1 MYEELGL
8 YIDGEFIR
16 GGGRREQD
24 VLNPANDEVLGRLPH
39 ASTEDLDR
47 ALAAAQ
53 RAFESWRRTSPMERS
68 AILRK
73 VAELA
78 RERADAIGRNIT
90 LDQGKPL
97 AEAVGEVTG
106 CAEHAEWHAEECRRI
121 YGRVIPARVEGVRQ
135 LVVREP
141 IGVCAAFTPWNFPF
155 NQAIRKIVAAIGAG
169 CTIIVKGPEDAPSA
183 VVALARLFH
192 DAGLPAGC
200 LNVVWGV
207 PHEVSDYLIRSPIV
221 RKISFTGS
229 VPVGK
234 QLAALAGSLMK
245 RCTMELG
252 GHSPVIVCADGDI
265 VRAAKLVAA
274 LKFRNAGQVCV
285 APSRVYVERAAYERF
300 LETFVAAAEKLKIGD
315 GLEAGTR
322 MGPLA
327 HQRRVGSM
335 TEFVDDA
342 RERGAVAVTGGAR
355 IGERG
360 NFFAP
365 TVLTEVPDDALVMT
379 SEPFGPVVPIVR
391 FDSLEEA
398 LTRANRL
405 PYGLASYAF
414 TSSIRNAHIIST
426 GLEAGMVNI
435 NHFGIALAETPFGG
449 IKDSGY
455 GSEGG
460 TETFD
465 GYLNTKFITQMA

>member
-200 LNVVWGV
+200 RPRLLCW
-207 PHEVSDYLIRSPIV
+207 
-221 RKISFTGS
+221 
-229 VPVGK
+229 
-234 QLAALAGSLMK
+234 
-245 RCTMELG
+245 RC
-252 GHSPVIVCADGDI
+252 
-265 VRAAKLVAA
+265 
-274 LKFRNAGQVCV
+274 
-285 APSRVYVERAAYERF
+285 
-300 LETFVAAAEKLKIGD
+300 
-315 GLEAGTR
+315 
-322 MGPLA
+322 
-327 HQRRVGSM
+327 
-335 TEFVDDA
+335 
-342 RERGAVAVTGGAR
+342 
-355 IGERG
+355 
-360 NFFAP
+360 
-365 TVLTEVPDDALVMT
+365 
-379 SEPFGPVVPIVR
+379 
-391 FDSLEEA
+391 
-398 LTRANRL
+398 
-405 PYGLASYAF
+405 
-414 TSSIRNAHIIST
+414 
-426 GLEAGMVNI
+426 
-435 NHFGIALAETPFGG
+435 
-449 IKDSGY
+449 
-455 GSEGG
+455 
-460 TETFD
+460 
-465 GYLNTKFITQMA
+465 